1 MRLDKS
7 AISNAPSPA
16 RSPESSFT
24 GILWEISASPSGSS
38 MLRLSG
44 DLKPGWLGKLSA
56 YVSLKKINIISGT
69 AQKTSPLQWE
79 SNFELAGHHSHHDPF
94 KGFNPL
100 PALMG
105 TGSAEQVYLPPPK
118 ISDFK
123 IEYVP
128 LHRGS
133 LYVEISGKDCIGF
146 LSGILSVFSFYSLF
160 PMELEIATKGKIAG
174 DRFWL
179 KGIGASVPIK
189 DDMVV
194 LNERLEMMR
203 G

>member
-1 MRLDKS
+1 
-7 AISNAPSPA
+7 
-16 RSPESSFT
+16 
-24 GILWEISASPSGSS
+24 
-38 MLRLSG
+38 
-44 DLKPGWLGKLSA
+44 
-56 YVSLKKINIISGT
+56 
-69 AQKTSPLQWE
+69 
-79 SNFELAGHHSHHDPF
+79 
-94 KGFNPL
+94 
-100 PALMG
+100 MG
-105 TGSAEQVYLPPPK
+105 TGSAEQVYLPPPQ

-123 IEYVP
+123 IEYSP

-160 PMELEIATKGKIAG
+160 PTELEISTKGKIAS

-179 KGIGASVPIK
+179 KGIGASAPVK

-203 G
+203 GPR